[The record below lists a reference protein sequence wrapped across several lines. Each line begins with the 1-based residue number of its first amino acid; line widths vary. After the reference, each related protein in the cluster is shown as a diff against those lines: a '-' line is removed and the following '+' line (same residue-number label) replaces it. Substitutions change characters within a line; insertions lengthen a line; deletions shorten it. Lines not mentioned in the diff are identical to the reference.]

1 MKKVFAVFISLLLI
15 ICSFASCSR
24 VECNAVIL
32 QEGFLC
38 HEKWLENNQTLG
50 SLQGGTHE
58 YDDSL
63 PESRTYIIQ
72 NQAQLE
78 EIFSD
83 FPEIDFDKETV
94 LVYCYT
100 TVYLRKQRLEKVS
113 LENDVLTV
121 AFDVVRG
128 KLGHADAAAPHTR
141 LCVIRLDKVD
151 VTEVNITYN
160 GQ

>member
-1 MKKVFAVFISLLLI
+1 MKKILAIFISLLLI
-15 ICSFASCSR
+15 ICSFASCSH
-24 VECNAVIL
+24 VECNAVIF
-32 QEGFLC
+32 QEEFLC
-38 HEKWLENNQTLG
+38 RETWLESNQTLG
-50 SLQGGTHE
+50 SLQGGKQE

-72 NQAQLE
+72 NQEQLE
-78 EIFSD
+78 EIFLD
-83 FPEIDFDKETV
+83 FPEIDFDKEIL

-100 TVYLRKQRLEKVS
+100 TVYIRKQRLEKVS
-113 LENDVLTV
+113 LENGVLTV

-128 KLGHADAAAPHTR
+128 KLGHADAASPHTR

>member
-1 MKKVFAVFISLLLI
+1 MKKTLSLVLALITLLF
-15 ICSFASCSR
+15 CLVSCTKF
-24 VECNAVIL
+24 EYNAVIL
-32 QEGFLC
+32 KDGFTFN
-38 HEKWLENNQTLG
+38 ETWLESNQTLG
-50 SLQGGTHE
+50 SLQGETHE

-83 FPEIDFDKETV
+83 FPEIDFDKEIV

-100 TVYLRKQRLEKVS
+100 TVYIRKQRLEKVS
-113 LENDVLTV
+113 LENGVLTV

-141 LCVIRLDKVD
+141 LCVIRLGKVD
-151 VTEVNITYN
+151 ITEVNIMYN